1 MDQKQQIERLI
12 HFLEDLKERP
22 SIHITGAAPSVE
34 NFISG
39 FNSACY
45 LFGFNIGMGSPDLEE
60 AMLACG
66 WEDTPQ
72 KSLYQMTVKGL
83 SDDEITQEVL
93 KYHTL
98 AWKMYLERL
107 ENPE

>member
-1 MDQKQQIERLI
+1 LDQKQEIERLI
-12 HFLEDLKERP
+12 DFLEDLKERP
-22 SIHITGAAPSVE
+22 SRNITGAAPSVA

-39 FNSACY
+39 FNAACY
-45 LFGFNIGMGSPDLEE
+45 FFNIPGLGDPPLAE

-72 KSLYQMTVKGL
+72 KSLYQMKVKGL

-93 KYHTL
+93 RYHIL
-98 AWKMYLERL
+98 AWKTYLDLL